1 MTPCWSCERDPGTGL
16 ACASCGALTAPA
28 PGETLFAALGLPLR
42 YDVDLATA
50 EAVFKARTRL
60 VHPDRF
66 ARADPRAR
74 QLSMRR
80 TVQLNEAWRTIKHP
94 VRRAEYLLGLLGY
107 DVGGEEGA
115 TGPAAPVPIAAATA
129 GPPATAAAGAGSAG
143 RGPRVRLPVSPALL
157 NDVLEAREALEA
169 ARAAGDASIVRRL
182 AVDVAGQLARALG
195 AVADGFEAVL
205 GRADGP
211 SPTGDPPGTAAPDL
225 ARQKEKLDAVAE
237 QLIAIRYHQRF
248 LDEIGAVEPE
258 LPALPP
264 APPRL
269 GGP

>member
-28 PGETLFAALGLPLR
+28 PGETLFGALGLPLR
-42 YDVDLATA
+42 YEVDLAAA
-50 EAVFKARTRL
+50 EAAFKARTRL

-115 TGPAAPVPIAAATA
+115 SGPAAPVPIAAATA
-129 GPPATAAAGAGSAG
+129 GGLATAGAAAAG
-143 RGPRVRLPVSPALL
+143 RGPRVRLPVSPVLL
-157 NDVLEAREALEA
+157 NDVLEAREALEL
-169 ARAAGDASIVRRL
+169 ARAAGDASTVRRL

-205 GRADGP
+205 GRAGGP
-211 SPTGDPPGTAAPDL
+211 SPTGDHPGAAAPDL

-248 LDEIGAVEPE
+248 LDEIGAAEPE
-258 LPALPP
+258 LPAP
-264 APPRL
+264 PPRL